1 MKMKRSIQSI
11 LMIAAVTMLILT
23 GCSTDNGDGEA
34 NGDEP
39 SAQGGYPMT
48 VVDSLGNEV
57 TLEEEPQKIVSV
69 SPTLTETIFAIGA
82 GDKMVGRTEYC
93 NYPEEAQELEVIGGF
108 ADPNTEL
115 ILELEPDL
123 VFSSGP
129 VPEES
134 LALFEGSD
142 IDVLVIDG
150 KTVDEI
156 MENITKLGSILSV
169 EDQAAQVNEE
179 IQSEREEVKDK
190 LGDVEAKRVFV
201 DLGNFFSAGSGSYIH
216 SIIEDEIGAINVAGQ
231 GEGEWPMMSLE
242 QIVEAD
248 PQVYFYT
255 PMGDEELEEMEG
267 LKDTTAFVEGNVIE
281 VQMGS
286 TENDI
291 MTRAGARVG
300 KTIRFF
306 AESVYPEAF
315 E

>member
-39 SAQGGYPMT
+39 SAQSGYPMT

-82 GDKMVGRTEYC
+82 GDKMIGRTEYC

-134 LALFEGSD
+134 LALFKGSD

-179 IQSEREEVKDK
+179 IQSEREEVKSK

-216 SIIEDEIGAINVAGQ
+216 SIIEDEIGAINVAAQ

-255 PMGDEELEEMEG
+255 PMGDEQLEEMEG
-267 LKDTTAFVEGNVIE
+267 LNDTTAFVEENIVK